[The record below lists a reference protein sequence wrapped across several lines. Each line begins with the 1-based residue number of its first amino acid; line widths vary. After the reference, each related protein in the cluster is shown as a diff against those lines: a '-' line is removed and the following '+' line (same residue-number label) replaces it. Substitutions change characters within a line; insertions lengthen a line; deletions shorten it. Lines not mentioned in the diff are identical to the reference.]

1 MREAYQGRL
10 KCACQKQAEES
21 SDVEQNYLH
30 VCNCPGL
37 YVPASG
43 YHTAQSIRYSI
54 QFIPD
59 TILKAPSQ
67 KFCSC
72 KSISVQVYLPL
83 TSILNLLTLA
93 VPYTPRLGLSSSCQQ
108 SSNTTKPLLPSRLTI
123 LASALLAKQCSLLAA
138 AVGSREG
145 RRLPVRSPPR
155 VCLFLQG
162 QPLSATIV
170 VYLICLNV

>member
-108 SSNTTKPLLPSRLTI
+108 SSNTTKPLLPSRSTT
-123 LASALLAKQCSLLAA
+123 LASGLFAKQCSLLLPRWDQGKAS
-138 AVGSREG
+138 GCPSNP
-145 RRLPVRSPPR
+145 LPVS
-155 VCLFLQG
+155 VSFYDDSLFLRQW
-162 QPLSATIV
+162 SFT
-170 VYLICLNV
+170 